1 MTDRVKIS
9 VMGITHSQ
17 IQKGAYAVLLTE
29 DGGPHRIPVVVGIAE
44 AQSIVAWMERVNL
57 PRPLTHDL
65 FRSVTRAFGIRV
77 KEVFVSKFE
86 KGIFYSEITF
96 ADGDR
101 EVVVDARTSDAL
113 AIALRS
119 HAPIYTTREVIDET
133 GFIAEGFDDAP
144 AADSDTTTV
153 DDASLLPLN
162 RLAEE
167 ELQRMLAKCIS
178 TEEYERAAEI
188 KAAIDEKRRQQKQ
201 EKSNKKYRKT
211 YEKSTY
217 KVCDNELHAV
227 RCVGFLPYL
236 NGNLPVQHRNG

>member
-65 FRSVTRAFGIRV
+65 FRSVTLAFGIRV

-86 KGIFYSEITF
+86 KGIFFSEITF

-144 AADSDTTTV
+144 AADRDTTV

-201 EKSNKKYRKT
+201 EKI
-211 YEKSTY
+211 
-217 KVCDNELHAV
+217 
-227 RCVGFLPYL
+227 
-236 NGNLPVQHRNG
+236 

>member
-57 PRPLTHDL
+57 PRPLIHDL

-133 GFIAEGFDDAP
+133 GFIAEGFDNAP
-144 AADSDTTTV
+144 AADSDTTI

-201 EKSNKKYRKT
+201 EKI
-211 YEKSTY
+211 
-217 KVCDNELHAV
+217 
-227 RCVGFLPYL
+227 
-236 NGNLPVQHRNG
+236 

>member
-57 PRPLTHDL
+57 PHPLTHDL

-144 AADSDTTTV
+144 AADRDTTV

-201 EKSNKKYRKT
+201 EKI
-211 YEKSTY
+211 
-217 KVCDNELHAV
+217 
-227 RCVGFLPYL
+227 
-236 NGNLPVQHRNG
+236 

>member
-86 KGIFYSEITF
+86 KGIFFSEITF

-133 GFIAEGFDDAP
+133 GFIAEWFDDAP
-144 AADSDTTTV
+144 AADRDTTV

-201 EKSNKKYRKT
+201 EKI
-211 YEKSTY
+211 
-217 KVCDNELHAV
+217 
-227 RCVGFLPYL
+227 
-236 NGNLPVQHRNG
+236 

>member
-144 AADSDTTTV
+144 AADRDTTTI
-153 DDASLLPLN
+153 DDASLP
-162 RLAEE
+162 
-167 ELQRMLAKCIS
+167 
-178 TEEYERAAEI
+178 
-188 KAAIDEKRRQQKQ
+188 RRSCNACSQ
-201 EKSNKKYRKT
+201 SASARR
-211 YEKSTY
+211 SMS
-217 KVCDNELHAV
+217 A
-227 RCVGFLPYL
+227 R
-236 NGNLPVQHRNG
+236 RR

>member
-86 KGIFYSEITF
+86 KGIFFSEITL

-144 AADSDTTTV
+144 AADRDTTV

-201 EKSNKKYRKT
+201 EKI
-211 YEKSTY
+211 
-217 KVCDNELHAV
+217 
-227 RCVGFLPYL
+227 
-236 NGNLPVQHRNG
+236 

>member
-96 ADGDR
+96 ADVDR

-144 AADSDTTTV
+144 AADRDTTV

-201 EKSNKKYRKT
+201 EKI
-211 YEKSTY
+211 
-217 KVCDNELHAV
+217 
-227 RCVGFLPYL
+227 
-236 NGNLPVQHRNG
+236 

>member
-144 AADSDTTTV
+144 AADSD
-153 DDASLLPLN
+153 DASLLPLN

-201 EKSNKKYRKT
+201 EKI
-211 YEKSTY
+211 
-217 KVCDNELHAV
+217 
-227 RCVGFLPYL
+227 
-236 NGNLPVQHRNG
+236 

>member
-144 AADSDTTTV
+144 AADRDTTV

-178 TEEYERAAEI
+178 TEEYARAAEI

-201 EKSNKKYRKT
+201 EKI
-211 YEKSTY
+211 
-217 KVCDNELHAV
+217 
-227 RCVGFLPYL
+227 
-236 NGNLPVQHRNG
+236 

>member
-144 AADSDTTTV
+144 ASDSDTTTV

-188 KAAIDEKRRQQKQ
+188 KAAID
-201 EKSNKKYRKT
+201 
-211 YEKSTY
+211 
-217 KVCDNELHAV
+217 AV
-227 RCVGFLPYL
+227 SYTHLTLPTIL
-236 NGNLPVQHRNG
+236 LV

>member
-86 KGIFYSEITF
+86 KGIFFSEITF

-119 HAPIYTTREVIDET
+119 HAPIYTTREVIAEP

-144 AADSDTTTV
+144 AADRDTTV

-201 EKSNKKYRKT
+201 EKI
-211 YEKSTY
+211 
-217 KVCDNELHAV
+217 
-227 RCVGFLPYL
+227 
-236 NGNLPVQHRNG
+236 

>member
-144 AADSDTTTV
+144 AADRDTPV

-188 KAAIDEKRRQQKQ
+188 KAAIDEKRRQ
-201 EKSNKKYRKT
+201 KSNKKIQK
-211 YEKSTY
+211 
-217 KVCDNELHAV
+217 
-227 RCVGFLPYL
+227 
-236 NGNLPVQHRNG
+236 NL

>member
-9 VMGITHSQ
+9 VLGITHSQ

-44 AQSIVAWMERVNL
+44 AQSIVAWMERVSL
-57 PRPLTHDL
+57 PRPLIHDL

-86 KGIFYSEITF
+86 KGIFFSEITF
-96 ADGDR
+96 DDGDR

-133 GFIAEGFDDAP
+133 GFIAEGLE
-144 AADSDTTTV
+144 AADSTAADTTV
-153 DDASLLPLN
+153 DDANLLPLN

-167 ELQRMLAKCIS
+167 ELQRMLTKCIS

-201 EKSNKKYRKT
+201 EKI
-211 YEKSTY
+211 
-217 KVCDNELHAV
+217 
-227 RCVGFLPYL
+227 
-236 NGNLPVQHRNG
+236 

>member
-65 FRSVTRAFGIRV
+65 FHSVTRAFGIRV

-86 KGIFYSEITF
+86 KGIFFSEITF

-144 AADSDTTTV
+144 AADRDTTV

-201 EKSNKKYRKT
+201 EKI
-211 YEKSTY
+211 
-217 KVCDNELHAV
+217 
-227 RCVGFLPYL
+227 
-236 NGNLPVQHRNG
+236 

>member
-144 AADSDTTTV
+144 AADRDTTV

-167 ELQRMLAKCIS
+167 ELQRMLAK
-178 TEEYERAAEI
+178 
-188 KAAIDEKRRQQKQ
+188 
-201 EKSNKKYRKT
+201 
-211 YEKSTY
+211 
-217 KVCDNELHAV
+217 
-227 RCVGFLPYL
+227 
-236 NGNLPVQHRNG
+236 

>member
-17 IQKGAYAVLLTE
+17 IQKDAYAVLLTE

-119 HAPIYTTREVIDET
+119 HAPIYTTREVINET

-144 AADSDTTTV
+144 AADSDTTV

-167 ELQRMLAKCIS
+167 ELQHMLAKCIS

-201 EKSNKKYRKT
+201 EKI
-211 YEKSTY
+211 
-217 KVCDNELHAV
+217 
-227 RCVGFLPYL
+227 
-236 NGNLPVQHRNG
+236 

>member
-101 EVVVDARTSDAL
+101 EVVVDSRTSDAL

-133 GFIAEGFDDAP
+133 GFIAEGFDNAP
-144 AADSDTTTV
+144 AADSDTI

-167 ELQRMLAKCIS
+167 ELQRMLAKCTS

-188 KAAIDEKRRQQKQ
+188 KAAFDEKRRQQQ
-201 EKSNKKYRKT
+201 LERI
-211 YEKSTY
+211 
-217 KVCDNELHAV
+217 
-227 RCVGFLPYL
+227 
-236 NGNLPVQHRNG
+236 

>member
-144 AADSDTTTV
+144 AADRDTTV

-201 EKSNKKYRKT
+201 EN
-211 YEKSTY
+211 
-217 KVCDNELHAV
+217 
-227 RCVGFLPYL
+227 F
-236 NGNLPVQHRNG
+236 

>member
-44 AQSIVAWMERVNL
+44 AQSIVAWMERGNL

-144 AADSDTTTV
+144 AADSDTTI

-201 EKSNKKYRKT
+201 EKI
-211 YEKSTY
+211 
-217 KVCDNELHAV
+217 
-227 RCVGFLPYL
+227 
-236 NGNLPVQHRNG
+236 

>member
-77 KEVFVSKFE
+77 KEVFVCKFE

-144 AADSDTTTV
+144 AADRDTTV

-167 ELQRMLAKCIS
+167 ELQRMLAKYIS

-201 EKSNKKYRKT
+201 EKI
-211 YEKSTY
+211 
-217 KVCDNELHAV
+217 
-227 RCVGFLPYL
+227 
-236 NGNLPVQHRNG
+236 

>member
-144 AADSDTTTV
+144 AAYRDTTV

-201 EKSNKKYRKT
+201 EKI
-211 YEKSTY
+211 
-217 KVCDNELHAV
+217 
-227 RCVGFLPYL
+227 
-236 NGNLPVQHRNG
+236 

>member
-29 DGGPHRIPVVVGIAE
+29 DGGPLRIPVVVGIAE

-144 AADSDTTTV
+144 AADRDTTV

-201 EKSNKKYRKT
+201 EKI
-211 YEKSTY
+211 
-217 KVCDNELHAV
+217 
-227 RCVGFLPYL
+227 
-236 NGNLPVQHRNG
+236 

>member
-86 KGIFYSEITF
+86 KGIFYAEITF

-119 HAPIYTTREVIDET
+119 HAPIYTTREVVDET

-144 AADSDTTTV
+144 ASDSDTTTI

-201 EKSNKKYRKT
+201 EKI
-211 YEKSTY
+211 
-217 KVCDNELHAV
+217 
-227 RCVGFLPYL
+227 
-236 NGNLPVQHRNG
+236 

>member
-188 KAAIDEKRRQQKQ
+188 RLPSTRNAGSRNKK
-201 EKSNKKYRKT
+201 KSNKKIQK
-211 YEKSTY
+211 
-217 KVCDNELHAV
+217 
-227 RCVGFLPYL
+227 
-236 NGNLPVQHRNG
+236 NL

>member
-133 GFIAEGFDDAP
+133 GFIAEGL
-144 AADSDTTTV
+144 TTRRLPTATPPSTTQACCRSTALPRRSCNACSQS
-153 DDASLLPLN
+153 AS
-162 RLAEE
+162 A
-167 ELQRMLAKCIS
+167 
-178 TEEYERAAEI
+178 
-188 KAAIDEKRRQQKQ
+188 RR
-201 EKSNKKYRKT
+201 SMSAR
-211 YEKSTY
+211 
-217 KVCDNELHAV
+217 
-227 RCVGFLPYL
+227 R
-236 NGNLPVQHRNG
+236 R

>member
-133 GFIAEGFDDAP
+133 GFIAEGFDDTP
-144 AADSDTTTV
+144 AADNDTTV

-201 EKSNKKYRKT
+201 QEI
-211 YEKSTY
+211 
-217 KVCDNELHAV
+217 
-227 RCVGFLPYL
+227 
-236 NGNLPVQHRNG
+236 

>member
-17 IQKGAYAVLLTE
+17 IQKDAYAVLLTE

-144 AADSDTTTV
+144 AADRDTTV

-201 EKSNKKYRKT
+201 EKI
-211 YEKSTY
+211 
-217 KVCDNELHAV
+217 
-227 RCVGFLPYL
+227 
-236 NGNLPVQHRNG
+236 

>member
-144 AADSDTTTV
+144 AADRDTTA

-201 EKSNKKYRKT
+201 EKI
-211 YEKSTY
+211 
-217 KVCDNELHAV
+217 
-227 RCVGFLPYL
+227 
-236 NGNLPVQHRNG
+236 

>member
-77 KEVFVSKFE
+77 KEVFVIKFE

-119 HAPIYTTREVIDET
+119 HAPIYTTRQVIDET

-144 AADSDTTTV
+144 AADHDTTV

-201 EKSNKKYRKT
+201 EKI
-211 YEKSTY
+211 
-217 KVCDNELHAV
+217 
-227 RCVGFLPYL
+227 
-236 NGNLPVQHRNG
+236 

>member
-119 HAPIYTTREVIDET
+119 HAPIYTTRE
-133 GFIAEGFDDAP
+133 AH
-144 AADSDTTTV
+144 
-153 DDASLLPLN
+153 
-162 RLAEE
+162 
-167 ELQRMLAKCIS
+167 
-178 TEEYERAAEI
+178 
-188 KAAIDEKRRQQKQ
+188 RR
-201 EKSNKKYRKT
+201 
-211 YEKSTY
+211 
-217 KVCDNELHAV
+217 D
-227 RCVGFLPYL
+227 GI
-236 NGNLPVQHRNG
+236 HRRGV